1 MAFFWE
7 REQSRESG
15 EEAEA
20 EASSSVLVRVRLH
33 DVGTA
38 TVHVVD
44 RIARA
49 GAGRLQVAGN

>member
-1 MAFFWE
+1 MKMLGLFLGE
-7 REQSRESG
+7 RSRESG
-15 EEAEA
+15 EA

-38 TVHVVD
+38 TVHDVD

-49 GAGRLQVAGN
+49 GAGRLRVTGN